1 MEYDARPEAVAA
13 FLPAPLR
20 PGREAL
26 AGRCAAYFCDWQFA
40 SGEAAAGGEPEYL
53 DPVHSQYRE
62 FILLLTAEFEGSP
75 CAYCPFIWVDQ
86 DASLLRGL
94 IQGWPKQI
102 GSIWMT
108 RTFELASPATP
119 MIGAGGR
126 FGASLAAKDRRLVDA
141 RVTLRV
147 ESESMPQPN
156 FSRTFNVRLFPE
168 LAAGHHD
175 RPAVHELVQLR
186 SCDVA
191 VSAIWR
197 GDAELRFYDHP
208 NLELPALAPQQTVGG
223 YRFNIALTVDDL
235 VTLSDLR
242 G

>member
-1 MEYDARPEAVAA
+1 
-13 FLPAPLR
+13 
-20 PGREAL
+20 
-26 AGRCAAYFCDWQFA
+26 
-40 SGEAAAGGEPEYL
+40 
-53 DPVHSQYRE
+53 
-62 FILLLTAEFEGSP
+62 
-75 CAYCPFIWVDQ
+75 
-86 DASLLRGL
+86 
-94 IQGWPKQI
+94 
-102 GSIWMT
+102 
-108 RTFELASPATP
+108 
-119 MIGAGGR
+119 
-126 FGASLAAKDRRLVDA
+126 
-141 RVTLRV
+141 
-147 ESESMPQPN
+147 MPQPN
-156 FSRTFNVRLFPE
+156 FSRAFNVRLFPE